1 MPEQRT
7 TAPFGL
13 TVFVMTVGG
22 LLVVGQMYAVIPLL
36 PAMAADWATTPAAA
50 TWTTTAFGLAYAG
63 GFLISGPLSDRFGR
77 RRIVVAGLVP
87 LAVAT
92 CAVAFVPNLP
102 SGLVLR
108 VVQGIGAAG
117 FSPAALAYLSER
129 IEPRRRPTALT
140 YLVTAMVAAAV
151 VGQLGAQAAASA
163 FGWRGVFVAGGVAVV
178 ALVVALWFVMLPDT
192 TTSSATVRDSFAAMG
207 RLVTR
212 PTLALIYVA
221 ALSVLGAF
229 VAVYTAFQLL
239 GPATLTHHPQ
249 AMLLLRA
256 SALPALV
263 AVPLLAPVL
272 NRIRATVRA
281 AVAMV
286 LAAVVLAVLTVT
298 TDSVVLI
305 GVLLL
310 VFVGA
315 LTAVSPGLTE
325 LVGTLSGAARGAGV
339 AVYTFAL
346 LIGAS
351 VGPQVVTATRSG
363 GLPTVLWVVS
373 GALVVGVLLLL
384 AADRLTGRRSA
395 DEIQRDP
402 SVGAR
407 RTVSSGASS

>member
-1 MPEQRT
+1 MSVPAK
-7 TAPFGL
+7 TAPYGV
-13 TVFVMTVGG
+13 TVLVMTVAG

-36 PAMAADWATTPAAA
+36 PAMARDWATTPAAA

-63 GFLISGPLSDRFGR
+63 GFLITGPLSDRFGR
-77 RRIVVAGLVP
+77 RRVVTAGLLL

-92 CAVAFVPNLP
+92 YAVTVMPNLT

-108 VVQGIGAAG
+108 AVQGLGAAG

-129 IEPRRRPTALT
+129 IEPKHRPTALT

-151 VGQLGAQAAASA
+151 VGQLGAQATASV
-163 FGWRGVFVAGGVAVV
+163 FGWRGVFVASAIGVVV
-178 ALVVALWFVMLPDT
+178 LVVVLWLVMLPDT
-192 TTSSATVRDSFAAMG
+192 TTGSDKLADSFAAMG
-207 RLVTR
+207 KLVVR

-229 VAVYTAFQLL
+229 VAVYTALQLL
-239 GPATLTHHPQ
+239 GPETLTGHPQ
-249 AMLLLRA
+249 SMLWLRA
-256 SALPALV
+256 SALPVLV

-272 NRIRATVRA
+272 NRVRATLRAALAMVIA
-281 AVAMV
+281 AVAV
-286 LAAVVLAVLTVT
+286 AALTTV

-305 GVLLL
+305 GVLML

-325 LVGTLSGAARGAGV
+325 LVGNLSGAARGAGV

-351 VGPQVVTATRSG
+351 LGPQVVTATRGG
-363 GLPTVLWVVS
+363 GLAVVLWVIS
-373 GALVVGVLLLL
+373 GALVLGVVLLLG
-384 AADRLTGRRSA
+384 ADRLTHER
-395 DEIQRDP
+395 E
-402 SVGAR
+402 SVP
-407 RTVSSGASS
+407 V

>member
-1 MPEQRT
+1 MPEQK

-13 TVFVMTVGG
+13 TVFIMTVGG

-36 PAMAADWATTPAAA
+36 PAMSADWATTPAAA

-77 RRIVVAGLVP
+77 RHIVAAGLIL

-92 CAVAFVPNLP
+92 FAVAFMPNLP
-102 SGLVLR
+102 AGLVAR
-108 VVQGIGAAG
+108 AVQGIGAAG

-140 YLVTAMVAAAV
+140 YLVTAMVAACV
-151 VGQLGAQAAASA
+151 VGQLGAQAGASA
-163 FGWRGVFVAGGVAVV
+163 FGWRGVFVASGV
-178 ALVVALWFVMLPDT
+178 LVVVLVAALWFVMLPDT
-192 TTSSATVRDSFAAMG
+192 TTSSATVADSFAAMG
-207 RLVTR
+207 KLVVR

-229 VAVYTAFQLL
+229 VAVYLAYQLL
-239 GPATLTHHPQ
+239 GPASTRSPHD
-249 AMLLLRA
+249 LLMLRA
-256 SALPALV
+256 SALPALI

-272 NRIRATVRA
+272 NKVRATVRA

-286 LAAVVLAVLTVT
+286 IAAAVLVALTFSTGSVLV
-298 TDSVVLI
+298 I

-325 LVGTLSGAARGAGV
+325 LVGILSGKARGAGV
-339 AVYTFAL
+339 AMYTFAL

-351 VGPQVVTATRSG
+351 LAPQLVTATRSH
-363 GLPTVLWVVS
+363 GLPVVLWVIS
-373 GALVVGVLLLL
+373 GGLVAGVVLLLV
-384 AADRLTGRRSA
+384 ADRLTGRELERV
-395 DEIQRDP
+395 QRDP
-402 SVGAR
+402 GQAR
-407 RTVSSGASS
+407 QPVSSGVSS